1 METQR
6 AVVNQMIEAFGHG
19 PDALA
24 VAMGLTPAGLNNRR
38 FCIKGQHLRE
48 DELLTMQQISGT
60 TLYAAY
66 IAARSGGVFVALPD
80 CGDVDND
87 ELLEKQQRL
96 VEELGDMTRLL
107 RESIR
112 NDGAIDADERAG
124 LQDEVRK
131 LYQLAHELVSV
142 AVRVYGRD

>member
-6 AVVNQMIEAFGHG
+6 AVVNQMISAFGHG

-24 VAMGLTPAGLNNRR
+24 VAMGLSPAGLNNRR
-38 FCIKGQHLRE
+38 FCIKGQQLHE
-48 DELLTMQQISGT
+48 DELLTMQALSGS
-60 TLYAAY
+60 TLYAEY

-112 NDGAIDADERAG
+112 NDGAIDVDEKRC
-124 LQDEVRK
+124 LQAEARK
-131 LYQLAHELVSV
+131 LYQLAHELVAV
-142 AVRVYGRD
+142 AVKVYGKD

>member
-1 METQR
+1 MNTQR
-6 AVVNQMIEAFGHG
+6 SVVNQMVQQFGHG

-24 VAMGLTPAGLNNRR
+24 AAMGLSPAGLHNRR
-38 FCIKGQHLRE
+38 FGIKGQQLNE
-48 DELLTMQQISGT
+48 DELLAIQALSQT
-60 TLYAAY
+60 TLYAEY

-96 VEELGDMTRLL
+96 VEELGEMTRLL

-112 NDGAIDADERAG
+112 NDGAIDADETRC
-124 LQDEVRK
+124 LQGEARK

-142 AVRVYGRD
+142 AVQVYGK